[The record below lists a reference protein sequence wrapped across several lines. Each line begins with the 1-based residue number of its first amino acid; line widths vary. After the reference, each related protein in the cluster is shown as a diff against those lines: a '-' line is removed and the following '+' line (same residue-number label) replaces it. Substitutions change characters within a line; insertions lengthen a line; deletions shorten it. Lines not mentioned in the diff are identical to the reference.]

1 MSTDQVI
8 AAVASLERL
17 RPPPRLPQ
25 PANAVFNRL
34 ELTEEQQPYWQAVEA
49 SLREVVWD
57 RSHGVRQRVD
67 PSTLEQ
73 LKQAAAAF
81 RATLSAQQRSK
92 NSRRSP
98 ISSDWSLM
106 PSNRMDRSY
115 ELFPWATCLD

>member
-1 MSTDQVI
+1 MSTDEFI

-67 PSTLEQ
+67 PSRLEQ

-92 NSRRSP
+92 IQGDRPYRRTG
-98 ISSDWSLM
+98 
-106 PSNRMDRSY
+106 R
-115 ELFPWATCLD
+115 

>member
-1 MSTDQVI
+1 MSHRGCGFAR
-8 AAVASLERL
+8 AAASAA
-17 RPPPRLPQ
+17 RLPQ

-34 ELTEEQQPYWQAVEA
+34 ERTEEQQPYWQAVEA

-67 PSTLEQ
+67 PSRLEQ

-92 NSRRSP
+92 IQGDRPYRRTG
-98 ISSDWSLM
+98 
-106 PSNRMDRSY
+106 R
-115 ELFPWATCLD
+115 